1 MIETSIQVYNTL
13 RNKVTEIYYKLKLQK
28 HEKTK
33 GRKNLIHNIDALTLG
48 LIKQSHGIATKKSLF
63 EIIAPK
69 CSYKTFVVSINR
81 CLELLKKVICFLAFL
96 NRSNCNKIKHTDATD
111 LPVCSIRKARN
122 HKTMK
127 ELASWSKSSKGW
139 FYGLKLHLSVDLDGK
154 IVGLYFTTGNASDRD
169 ALKKMN
175 KDLRGIFVADA
186 GYVSAK
192 LEQEFFI
199 ENERRLL
206 TCTRSNMR
214 KLATFEDIELLK
226 TRMKIEDNFGNLK
239 QFHNLISTVC
249 RSVRGYLVNYL
260 SSVCAYMLAPLTLAP
275 LTLNY

>member
-1 MIETSIQVYNTL
+1 MQ
-13 RNKVTEIYYKLKLQK
+13 
-28 HEKTK
+28 
-33 GRKNLIHNIDALTLG
+33 
-48 LIKQSHGIATKKSLF
+48 
-63 EIIAPK
+63 
-69 CSYKTFVVSINR
+69 
-81 CLELLKKVICFLAFL
+81 
-96 NRSNCNKIKHTDATD
+96 
-111 LPVCSIRKARN
+111 
-122 HKTMK
+122 

-175 KDLRGIFVADA
+175 KDLRGTFVADA

-214 KLATFEDIELLK
+214 KVATFEDIELLK

-260 SSVCAYMLAPLTLAP
+260 SSVCAYMLAPLSF
-275 LTLNY
+275 NY